1 MNWSTNAFRIITNWQ
16 EKDSFEALAFASFAV
31 SVEII
36 HVRNWGKML
45 RKYNAADKKKK
56 KNR

>member
-36 HVRNWGKML
+36 HVRDWGKML
-45 RKYNAADKKKK
+45 RKYNAAGKKKK
-56 KNR
+56 